1 MFSACFSIFRIVHSR
16 MLPGLIRSHG
26 GNDMNHDLIRIAIVL
41 DRSGSM
47 ASIQEPTIT
56 GFNEFIG
63 SLRAAPGNIMLKLVQ
78 FDDQYETVFD
88 LPLHQVP
95 PLTFETFVPRGMTA
109 LLDAQGRTIV
119 ELGQE
124 LNHLP
129 ASERPGK
136 VIVMTMTDGM
146 ENASQ
151 LYTDVQVAAMVEH
164 QREVYKWQFLYLG
177 ANQDAIRVAAGIGIP
192 QAGAITYFANRRAVA
207 NTLRACASNIMVDL
221 CSLRPSCEISFSLED
236 RAAAMAEAG
245 DQEGAP

>member
-1 MFSACFSIFRIVHSR
+1 
-16 MLPGLIRSHG
+16 
-26 GNDMNHDLIRIAIVL
+26 
-41 DRSGSM
+41 
-47 ASIQEPTIT
+47 
-56 GFNEFIG
+56 
-63 SLRAAPGNIMLKLVQ
+63 
-78 FDDQYETVFD
+78 
-88 LPLHQVP
+88 
-95 PLTFETFVPRGMTA
+95 MTA

-192 QAGAITYFANRRAVA
+192 RRRDHLLRKQARRGEHP
-207 NTLRACASNIMVDL
+207 ASVRVQHNG
-221 CSLRPSCEISFSLED
+221 RPVQSPTFVRDIV
-236 RAAAMAEAG
+236 
-245 DQEGAP
+245 QP